1 MKKRYLFYLIICLLI
16 PTIVFAK
23 SNSNDL
29 DEIPAFG
36 YALFISIFHLVFI
49 LMPIMSSRNSEFK
62 FAAKD
67 TIKYYAIL
75 VGINAIICD
84 VFGVVGMA
92 IGFFSVFVI
101 GFPAMFFTSSG
112 GFRGK
117 VNDPINVDPSKV
129 IEGCDTDKGLIIK
142 CLKCGNRI
150 TVNNKYCEACG
161 ADVQGNNVKVEKKDS
176 SELALQLKSFDNMY
190 AKSEEELIKLI
201 ITNEC
206 KSLGLDPKS
215 KLIPRSEKVR
225 YIILDIIFCILLFL
239 FIGLIFYH
247 VSIRIY
253 AIGILILI
261 LFFIKKN
268 KFDLYNYLYKE
279 VKARPNENIDNI
291 IGALKENL
299 VPKEEIVTRILL
311 PILVVLISLIIF
323 KDPIILYEPLEDGYA
338 VRFYFTGWSSLT
350 HATIPE
356 EHNGKKVISLR
367 GNAFSNMPLLNEVYL
382 PDSIYEIRGEAFKND
397 FLLKKVH
404 LPANLKY
411 LGGESFYHCIKL
423 EEVNFTYEMPLE
435 EIKGNTFE
443 ECTSLKKIVIP
454 DSVTR
459 IGGHAFHG
467 DDSLSEVSISENSS
481 LTQIGSSAFRE
492 CTSLKEIILPIYATY
507 ESNSF
512 KGSYTKISK
521 YGSDKDY
528 LIGTINLELDDVKSY
543 TLPEYGTI
551 KLNYYSYNATK
562 GLHKVD
568 IYGTFNK
575 NISFVEN
582 YKYSIND
589 TNYIEFESTDTSEI
603 VVYFYKVWR

>member
-1 MKKRYLFYLIICLLI
+1 
-16 PTIVFAK
+16 
-23 SNSNDL
+23 
-29 DEIPAFG
+29 
-36 YALFISIFHLVFI
+36 
-49 LMPIMSSRNSEFK
+49 
-62 FAAKD
+62 
-67 TIKYYAIL
+67 
-75 VGINAIICD
+75 
-84 VFGVVGMA
+84 
-92 IGFFSVFVI
+92 
-101 GFPAMFFTSSG
+101 
-112 GFRGK
+112 
-117 VNDPINVDPSKV
+117 
-129 IEGCDTDKGLIIK
+129 
-142 CLKCGNRI
+142 
-150 TVNNKYCEACG
+150 
-161 ADVQGNNVKVEKKDS
+161 
-176 SELALQLKSFDNMY
+176 
-190 AKSEEELIKLI
+190 
-201 ITNEC
+201 
-206 KSLGLDPKS
+206 
-215 KLIPRSEKVR
+215 
-225 YIILDIIFCILLFL
+225 
-239 FIGLIFYH
+239 
-247 VSIRIY
+247 
-253 AIGILILI
+253 
-261 LFFIKKN
+261 
-268 KFDLYNYLYKE
+268 
-279 VKARPNENIDNI
+279 
-291 IGALKENL
+291 
-299 VPKEEIVTRILL
+299 
-311 PILVVLISLIIF
+311 
-323 KDPIILYEPLEDGYA
+323 
-338 VRFYFTGWSSLT
+338 
-350 HATIPE
+350 
-356 EHNGKKVISLR
+356 
-367 GNAFSNMPLLNEVYL
+367 MPLLNEVYL

-411 LGGESFYHCIKL
+411 LGGESFYHCINL

-467 DDSLSEVSISENSS
+467 DESLSEVSISEHSS

-492 CTSLKEIILPIYATY
+492 CTSLKEIILPMYATY

-521 YGSDKDY
+521 YGSDNDY
-528 LIGTINLELDDVKSY
+528 LLGTMNLELNDVKSY